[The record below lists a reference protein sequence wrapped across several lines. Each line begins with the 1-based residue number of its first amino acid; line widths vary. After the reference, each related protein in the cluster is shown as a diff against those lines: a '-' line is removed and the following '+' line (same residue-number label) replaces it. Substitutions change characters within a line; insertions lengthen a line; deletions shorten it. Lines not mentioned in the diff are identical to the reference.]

1 MNTEK
6 KDDFRRAILFFYKHN
21 LLISNIFHNFAES
34 FCISYVE
41 IQKIGSFWFFFCKI
55 LFNSFFGVYR
65 AANILALASSTSE
78 LLMERRYICVVISE

>member
-6 KDDFRRAILFFYKHN
+6 KMIFVEQYYFFYKHN
-21 LLISNIFHNFAES
+21 LLISNIFHNFAVS

-41 IQKIGSFWFFFCKI
+41 IQKIGSYWFFFCKI
-55 LFNSFFGVYR
+55 LFNSFLGVYR

-78 LLMERRYICVVISE
+78 LLIERR